1 MTVATDHRRAFWL
14 MLGAVLAFAGMDAS
28 MKQLA
33 AHYPALQVGAIR
45 GLSSLPIVLVWAV
58 ATRGWAS
65 LKPVNIPLHL
75 LRAALGIGMMA
86 GFIYGLARLPL
97 SSAYAITF
105 VAPMLITA
113 MAVPL
118 LGEKVGP
125 RRWTAIVI
133 GLIGV
138 LVILRPGVG
147 SVSWA
152 ALAVLLAAFCY
163 AASAITVR
171 ILTRTDSTPAMVVW
185 VLLLMGDGAGALA
198 WPDWVAIQF
207 SDIGIIALVGVF
219 GALGQVALTEAFRLG
234 EASQIAPLEYTA
246 LVWTV
251 MIDLMFWGVLPG
263 AMTWFG
269 AAIIVA
275 SGLYLLHRERVHDV
289 SEHP

>member
-33 AHYPALQVGAIR
+33 AHYSALQVGAIR

-75 LRAALGIGMMA
+75 LRAALGIGMMT

-125 RRWTAIVI
+125 RRWAAIVI

-185 VLLLMGDGAGALA
+185 VLLLMGVGAGALA
-198 WPDWVAIQF
+198 WPNWVAIQF

-269 AAIIVA
+269 AAIIVV

>member
-1 MTVATDHRRAFWL
+1 

-33 AHYPALQVGAIR
+33 AHYSALQVGAIR

-75 LRAALGIGMMA
+75 LRAALGIGMMT

-125 RRWTAIVI
+125 RRWAAIVI

-185 VLLLMGDGAGALA
+185 VLLLMGVGAGALA
-198 WPDWVAIQF
+198 WPNWVAIQF

-269 AAIIVA
+269 AAIIVV

>member
-1 MTVATDHRRAFWL
+1 

-28 MKQLA
+28 MKLLSAQ
-33 AHYPALQVGAIR
+33 YPALQVGAIR
-45 GLSSLPIVLVWAV
+45 GLSSLPVVLVWAL

-65 LKPVNIPLHL
+65 LKPVNVPLHL
-75 LRAALGIGMMA
+75 LRAALGIAMMA

-97 SSAYAITF
+97 SSVYAITF

-118 LGEKVGP
+118 LGEKVEP
-125 RRWTAIVI
+125 RRWAAIVI

-138 LVILRPGVG
+138 LVILRPGTG
-147 SVSWA
+147 SISWA
-152 ALAVLLAAFCY
+152 ALAVLGAAFCY
-163 AASAITVR
+163 AGSAISVR

-185 VLLLMGDGAGALA
+185 VLLLMGVGAGALA
-198 WPDWVAIQF
+198 SPNWVAIQM

-251 MIDLMFWGVLPG
+251 LIDLMFWGVLPG
-263 AMTWFG
+263 PMTWGG
-269 AAIIVA
+269 AAIIVV